1 MDDESSFLGDGGYF
15 PDAAIVLE
23 IEDTDAVARLL
34 PPRLA
39 RWRNRR
45 RQLLERQL
53 QKKER
58 KRQRREAAIER
69 RRAKLQKEA
78 ELRKAEREVRCFK
91 LVLCLL
97 LVLCSVHLA

>member
-1 MDDESSFLGDGGYF
+1 MF

-34 PPRLA
+34 PSRLA
-39 RWRNRR
+39 RWRSR
-45 RQLLERQL
+45 RQQLLDRRQ
-53 QKKER
+53 QRKER

-78 ELRKAEREVRCFK
+78 DKRKAEREVWQHVVSVESEKVSFTDFK
-91 LVLCLL
+91 LIRGHLL
-97 LVLCSVHLA
+97 